1 MNIPSGMDVI
11 YHRGDIGEYG
21 FAAKIVPEF
30 SEKEQKTFRG
40 CLHKVGSK
48 TFPIRIQ
55 SIVPNMKFFK
65 VCVDLIQIYH
75 LIINYEL

>member
-1 MNIPSGMDVI
+1 MDVI

-65 VCVDLIQIYH
+65 VCVALNQIYPLQYKLEMKH
-75 LIINYEL
+75 EMK